1 MIKDDRVTGTIG
13 IGWVLALIGMLLAIV
28 LLAGCCS
35 MCPVRPCEPQIKI
48 VEKIVTVYIPAPC
61 LKEELPMPDLW
72 ILKLNYDTASLDEI
86 VNAAVHDNGV
96 LVNYIKVMREAT
108 KCSTP

>member
-1 MIKDDRVTGTIG
+1 MTRDDGVPLALRV
-13 IGWVLALIGMLLAIV
+13 GWVFILIGMLFALV
-28 LLAGCCS
+28 FFAGCCS